1 MNDIY
6 LPMVGIIFILVWLRY
21 KTNNGM
27 WNIIAGV
34 MSLGITLLLVQHSH
48 DFMLAVG
55 AGLMSGYLFYDGL
68 LK

>member
-34 MSLGITLLLVQHSH
+34 MSLGITMLLVQHSH
-48 DFMLAVG
+48 DFMLAV
-55 AGLMSGYLFYDGL
+55 ASGLMSGYLFYDGL